1 ERSPQTAVLDLASD
15 AAQPHSA
22 GFDLTRDLT
31 YEFPDYVSDDGRCAD
46 DFLRDVCYRR
56 AREHYGAPLPEEV
69 EIRLLKEL
77 DLVRAGKRAG
87 FFLRLWEILQYAHEN
102 KMPARG
108 RGSSVGSMV
117 CFLLGLSGID
127 PMKYHLVV
135 ERFLNEER
143 IEADVP
149 DIDLDFGRD
158 ARDKMFRHILDK
170 YGTAHAALVCNFIE
184 YRYPSAVRHA
194 QVARGLRYVA
204 ERYGREFVS
213 EGIDLA
219 DHHVYEMIQRGDVL
233 GIVQI
238 QSRAQIQ
245 VLLRIRVQRIEDLII
260 QVALIRPGP
269 IQGGAVHPY
278 IARCLG
284 LEPVVYDHPSLE
296 PALAETKGVFVF
308 PEQVL
313 QAAIAIAGFTSGQ
326 AEML

>member
-158 ARDKMFRHILDK
+158 ARDKMFRHIFAK

-184 YRYPSAVRHA
+184 YRYPSAVR
-194 QVARGLRYVA
+194 
-204 ERYGREFVS
+204 
-213 EGIDLA
+213 
-219 DHHVYEMIQRGDVL
+219 DV
-233 GIVQI
+233 GK
-238 QSRAQIQ
+238 A
-245 VLLRIRVQRIEDLII
+245 
-260 QVALIRPGP
+260 
-269 IQGGAVHPY
+269 
-278 IARCLG
+278 LG
-284 LEPVVYDHPSLE
+284 LPPGEIDKIAKRLRSRFAASFEEEMASLARPWNISSASEVRDSSPATPLHGHPARLGMTIDAA
-296 PALAETKGVFVF
+296 P
-308 PEQVL
+308 
-313 QAAIAIAGFTSGQ
+313 QAA
-326 AEML
+326 